1 MRLIDLSQ
9 PLYDGAPNCPAHPP
23 VRSEIIADHPQVGWR
38 VELLTL
44 ASHTGS
50 HVDAP
55 YHKLADGANLDQ
67 IPLDRFTGLAV
78 IADLRDSQA
87 DRPIDAALLESRL
100 PQDLNDRIV
109 LLATGWG
116 RRRAKTDEW
125 LYHPPYLT
133 PEGAAWLVARGIRGV
148 GIDHYSIAGSRDDI
162 NPVTHTVLLQ
172 ANVWIVEELGFPD
185 EIFTVP
191 QPFEFMCLPINLR
204 GHTGAFCRP
213 VAVLGPTVAASPG
226 NVGGGAA

>member
-9 PLYDGAPNCPAHPP
+9 PLFDGAPNCPAHPP
-23 VRSEIIADHPQVGWR
+23 VKSEILADHPQTGWR

-67 IPLDRFTGLAV
+67 IPLERWTGPAWV
-78 IADLRDSQA
+78 ADLRDSGP
-87 DRPIDAALLESRL
+87 DRPLDAALLAARL
-100 PQDLNDRIV
+100 AGRELKDHIV

-116 RRRAKTDEW
+116 RKRAKTEEW
-125 LYHPPYLT
+125 LHHPPYVS
-133 PEGAAWLVARGIRGV
+133 PDGARWLVAQGIRGV
-148 GIDHYSIAGSRDDI
+148 GIDHFSIAGSRDDI
-162 NPVTHTVLLQ
+162 NPVTHTILLG
-172 ANVWIVEELGFPD
+172 ANIWIVEDLGFPD
-185 EIFTVP
+185 EVFTVA
-191 QPFEFMCLPINLR
+191 QPLQFMSLPINLR

-213 VAVLGPTVAASPG
+213 VAVLR
-226 NVGGGAA
+226 

>member
-23 VRSEIIADHPQVGWR
+23 VKVEIIADHPQVGWR

-55 YHKLADGANLDQ
+55 YHKLAHGENLDQ
-67 IPLDRFTGLAV
+67 IPLERFAGQAV
-78 IADLRDSQA
+78 IADFRGAIVDEPLT
-87 DRPIDAALLESRL
+87 AAKLASKLSMPLE
-100 PQDLNDRIV
+100 DKII

-116 RRRAKTDEW
+116 AKRAKSDEW
-125 LYHPPYLT
+125 LQHPPYLS
-133 PEGAAWLVARGIRGV
+133 PDGAEWLVRKKIRAV
-148 GIDHYSIAGSRDDI
+148 GIDHYSIAGPRD
-162 NPVTHTVLLQ
+162 PVNSQTHTILLQ
-172 ANVWIVEELGFPD
+172 ANVWIVEELSFPD

-191 QPFEFMCLPINLR
+191 QPFEFMSLPINFR
-204 GHTGAFCRP
+204 GFTGAFCRP
-213 VAVLGPTVAASPG
+213 VAVIR
-226 NVGGGAA
+226 